1 MKTFYLFLADGFE
14 EVEALSTVDLLRRAG
29 LDIKT
34 VSIKD
39 GLMVTGAHGIKV
51 ESDITMSQ
59 VGEIAVEDW
68 LILPGG
74 MPGAT
79 NLKADERLCKMLV
92 DHNQKGGMLAAICAS
107 PAVVLGQMGL
117 LKGKSAVCYPGFESM
132 MDGAKVE
139 STPVAVDEN
148 VVTGNGPAAATAF
161 ALTIIEN
168 ALGIDAA
175 DGVAEGMLLKDRV
188 KTSEYYF

>member
-14 EVEALSTVDLLRRAG
+14 EVEALTTVDLLRRAG

-68 LILPGG
+68 LMPVMCAVVIVYMYMAQIRCQHFKPLQHRNFADTSCMSHIKAKFYVRILD
-74 MPGAT
+74 AIYHF
-79 NLKADERLCKMLV
+79 ADHIRAFLGKSV
-92 DHNQKGGMLAAICAS
+92 KPISVGMLKVGFHQS
-107 PAVVLGQMGL
+107 LHYFGM
-117 LKGKSAVCYPGFESM
+117 SA
-132 MDGAKVE
+132 
-139 STPVAVDEN
+139 
-148 VVTGNGPAAATAF
+148 
-161 ALTIIEN
+161 
-168 ALGIDAA
+168 
-175 DGVAEGMLLKDRV
+175 
-188 KTSEYYF
+188 